1 VPNMFSLNINLS
13 GLKCNACVKLVK
25 SEIGKITGI
34 KGVEVNLSGET
45 CINSERLVT
54 KDEIKQALSK
64 TNFGII

>member
-1 VPNMFSLNINLS
+1 MFSLNINLS

-25 SEIGKITGI
+25 SKIGKIPGI
-34 KGVEVNLSGET
+34 NSVEVNLSGET

-54 KDEIKQALSK
+54 KDEIKHALAE

>member
-1 VPNMFSLNINLS
+1 MFSLNINLS

-34 KGVEVNLSGET
+34 NGVEVNLSGET

-54 KDEIKQALSK
+54 KDEIKQALSE